1 MVLQGILR
9 HKNSTTTQRYLQRLS
24 EMKAALQALSK
35 RKSRLGEPSLSPK
48 RQTKLKVVNS

>member
-9 HKNSTTTQRYLQRLS
+9 HKNSTRTQRYLQRLS